1 MTIVSDILKQ
11 MAAVRQPQRKF
22 LMVLFTTILALRGRV
37 TGRNLSRY
45 CAYSERTIARQFRAP
60 FDWPEF
66 HQRVITA
73 ALDPRSELISVQD
86 ASFIPKSGKQTYG
99 LGHFFNACANR
110 AERGLEISTLA
121 VVDVSRRCAFT
132 LAVAQTPPGKADP
145 KKNKQTEETRI
156 DFYTQQ
162 LHDQRPRFPSAIRYH
177 CVDGY
182 FAKQKY
188 MEEVVAVKLHALTK
202 LRHDANCL
210 FLYTRA
216 HPKRRGR
223 RRKYDGK
230 VNFQDLSRF
239 AALGTLEEKPH
250 IQLYTALVWHVSL
263 KRQLR
268 LVVLVNRQA
277 ATNPRYI
284 VLASTDLALE
294 GRKLVELYVVRF
306 QIEFLFRD
314 SKQFTGLTDC
324 QSRAE
329 TVLDFHFNAALAT
342 LNLARAEDLRT
353 QTTPSLQVFSMASW
367 KQRHF
372 NERLLDLFIDR
383 FALDSTWIK
392 NHPDYEELRTYGAI
406 AA

>member
-1 MTIVSDILKQ
+1 
-11 MAAVRQPQRKF
+11 
-22 LMVLFTTILALRGRV
+22 V

-60 FDWPEF
+60 FEWPEF

-86 ASFIPKSGKQTYG
+86 ASFIPKSGKQTFG
-99 LGHFFNACANR
+99 LGHFFNACTNR

-121 VVDVSRRCAFT
+121 VVDVPRRCAFT
-132 LAVAQTPPGKADP
+132 LAVAQTPPGKAGT
-145 KKNKQTEETRI
+145 KRNKQAEETRI

-162 LHDQRPRFPSAIRYH
+162 LHAQRHRFPSAIRYH

-188 MEEVVAVKLHALTK
+188 IDAVVALPLHPITK
-202 LRHDANCL
+202 LRHDANCV
-210 FLYTRA
+210 FLYTGPQ
-216 HPKRRGR
+216 PKRRGR
-223 RRKYDGK
+223 RRKYDGT

-239 AALGTLEEKPH
+239 AALGPLEEKPH

-263 KRQLR
+263 KRPLR
-268 LVVLVNRQA
+268 LVVLVNRKER
-277 ATNPRYI
+277 TNPRYI
-284 VLASTDLALE
+284 VLASTDLTLD
-294 GRKLVELYVVRF
+294 GQKLVELYIARF

-342 LNLARAEDLRT
+342 LNLTRAEDLRT
-353 QTTPSLQVFSMASW
+353 QTAPGPQVFSMASW

-372 NERLLDLFIDR
+372 NERLLELFIDR
-383 FALDSTWIK
+383 FALDSTRIK
-392 NHPDYEELRTYGAI
+392 NQPDYEELRTYGAI

>member
-1 MTIVSDILKQ
+1 MTIVSAILQQ
-11 MAAVRQPQRKF
+11 MPAVRQPQRRF
-22 LMVLFTTILALRGRV
+22 LMVLFATILALRGRV

-45 CAYSERTIARQFRAP
+45 CDYSERTIARQFRTF

-66 HQRVITA
+66 HQRVIGT
-73 ALDPRSELISVQD
+73 ALDPRSEVISVQD
-86 ASFIPKSGKQTYG
+86 ASFIPKSGKQTFG
-99 LGHFFNACANR
+99 LGHFFNGCANR

-121 VVDVSRRCAFT
+121 VVDVTRRCAFT
-132 LAVAQTPPGKADP
+132 LAVAQTPPCKADARKDP
-145 KKNKQTEETRI
+145 QAEETRM
-156 DFYTQQ
+156 DFYAQQ
-162 LHDQRPRFPSAIRYH
+162 LRDQRYRFPCSIRYH

-188 MEEVVAVKLHALTK
+188 MDEVVALHLHAITK
-202 LRHDANCL
+202 LRYDANCV
-210 FLYTRA
+210 FLYTGP

-239 AALGTLEEKPH
+239 AVLGSLEEKPH
-250 IQLYTALVWHVSL
+250 IHLFTAVVWHVSL

-268 LVVLVNRQA
+268 LVVLVDRQT
-277 ATNPRYI
+277 ATKPRYI
-284 VLASTDLALE
+284 VLASTDLTLD
-294 GRKLVELYVVRF
+294 GRKLVELYVARF

-324 QSRAE
+324 QSRTE
-329 TVLDFHFNAALAT
+329 SVLDFHFNAALAT

-353 QTTPSLQVFSMASW
+353 QPEPSPQVFSMASW

-392 NHPDYEELRTYGAI
+392 IHPGYEELRTYGAI